1 MTPLSTRQSWICL
14 KVASGR
20 GSARSTPLIT
30 APTCGVSFSTL
41 IVDDAMADLLWLAA
55 IPWRTP
61 ALSSS
66 SRCRVAAVHRQRHA
80 GHELRLVAGEI
91 EDGRGHV
98 CRLAEA
104 AEWMALL
111 ERLMPSRVTGKGCGH
126 RRLDHAGAD
135 AVHAHAGRPRERHG
149 PRQVHHAALRGRV
162 GG

>member
-1 MTPLSTRQSWICL
+1 MTPFSIRHSWICL

-41 IVDDAMADLLWLAA
+41 IVAGAITGLLWPAA

-80 GHELRLVAGEI
+80 CHELRLVAGEI
-91 EDGRGHV
+91 KDGRGHV
-98 CRLAEA
+98 RRLAEA
-104 AEWMALL
+104 TEWVALL
-111 ERLMPSRVTGKGCGH
+111 ERLMPGRITEKGRDH
-126 RRLDHAGAD
+126 RRLDHARAD

-149 PRQVHHAALRGRV
+149 SRQVHHAALR
-162 GG
+162 